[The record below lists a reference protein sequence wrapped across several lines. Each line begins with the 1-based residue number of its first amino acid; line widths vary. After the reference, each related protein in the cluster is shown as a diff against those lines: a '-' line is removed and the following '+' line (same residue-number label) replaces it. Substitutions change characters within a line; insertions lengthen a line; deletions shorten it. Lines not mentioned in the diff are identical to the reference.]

1 MCVHLLEWM
10 YVCMCGVSVCV
21 HLLVWMCVCVC
32 VSVYVMYVLAFL
44 GNRRQFTSIR
54 WLFGLS
60 RVCAT
65 NLSEQSSSKCSL
77 QCCIT
82 RNFYG

>member
-32 VSVYVMYVLAFL
+32 QCVCD
-44 GNRRQFTSIR
+44 
-54 WLFGLS
+54 
-60 RVCAT
+60 VCA
-65 NLSEQSSSKCSL
+65 
-77 QCCIT
+77 CIS
-82 RNFYG
+82 G